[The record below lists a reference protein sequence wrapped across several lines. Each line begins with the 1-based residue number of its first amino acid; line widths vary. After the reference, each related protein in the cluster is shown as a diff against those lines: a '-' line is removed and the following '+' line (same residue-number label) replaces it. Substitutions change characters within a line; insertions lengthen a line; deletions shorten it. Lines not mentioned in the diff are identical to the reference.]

1 MNANGA
7 FQGMSEC
14 WKAGVATDNSNL
26 RRYDICL
33 GGINSTWGEKKRHR
47 GSYPLTQKEAVDI
60 LDLAGAGIALVVED
74 DIVGPHHLF
83 LGRELI
89 LHAG

>member
-14 WKAGVATDNSNL
+14 WNAGVATNNSNL

-33 GGINSTWGEKKRHR
+33 GVSTQPGAKKIRHR
-47 GSYPLTQKEAVDI
+47 GSYPSRQKEAVDI
-60 LDLAGAGIALVVED
+60 LNLAGAGIALVVED

-83 LGRELI
+83 FGRELI
-89 LHAG
+89 LHAC

>member
-1 MNANGA
+1 VNANGA

-14 WKAGVATDNSNL
+14 WNAGVATDNSNL
-26 RRYDICL
+26 RSYDICL
-33 GGINSTWGEKKRHR
+33 GVSTQPRGEKKRHR
-47 GSYPLTQKEAVDI
+47 GSYPLTQKTAVDI
-60 LDLAGAGIALVVED
+60 LNLAGAGIALVVED